1 MQVAGV
7 DFHYVRIGKI
17 FSAEKGGMEREDA
30 SHPEG
35 EDAEGFSLCEN
46 GGAGNV

>member
-7 DFHYVRIGKI
+7 DFHFVKMGRI

-35 EDAEGFSLCEN
+35 EGAEGFSRCEN
-46 GGAGNV
+46 GRSG